1 MLLGKILDIILE
13 RLSIRRI
20 MLTTFLTFIESTL
33 VVYFF
38 KITNDH
44 LVLMVTFI
52 CAGLTLV
59 AITFYPISKSKKDQ
73 PPKRRKK

>member
-1 MLLGKILDIILE
+1 MLLGKILDTILE

-20 MLTTFLTFIESTL
+20 MFTTFLTFIESTL

-44 LVLMVTFI
+44 LVLLATFI

-59 AITFYPISKSKKDQ
+59 AITFYPASKSKKES